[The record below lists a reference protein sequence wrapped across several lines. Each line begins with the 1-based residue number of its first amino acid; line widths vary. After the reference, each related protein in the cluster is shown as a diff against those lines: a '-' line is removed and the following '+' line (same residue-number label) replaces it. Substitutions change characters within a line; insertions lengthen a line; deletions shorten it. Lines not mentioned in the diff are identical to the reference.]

1 MIEEYGFKVF
11 DISEDTK
18 VFENLHKN
26 FEKILSEL

>member
-1 MIEEYGFKVF
+1 MAFKVF

-18 VFENLHKN
+18 FFENLHKN